1 MDQTS
6 RKTPT
11 SSTGTTTFSKAE
23 FLANGKPAVEYAAA
37 TGTAVIVDTD
47 GNPVTVISIPTT
59 DLPVLDG

>member
-1 MDQTS
+1 MDQAN
-6 RKTPT
+6 RKTPAT
-11 SSTGTTTFSKAE
+11 DAKTFSKAE

-59 DLPVLDG
+59 DLPILDG